1 MISIR
6 RASTLGDVRQGDA
19 LLHCHFAFASFQDPL
34 HVHDGRLRVVNAG
47 HLAANAEYVLGPERN
62 VDIATWVVDGALT
75 ARSDLFPDE
84 AIGAGGLHLLS
95 TAAGC
100 LSMDWRAGAAGASFL
115 QFWFLPDDE
124 GGTPAQ
130 EARPAFAGLED
141 GGFRILASGFPE
153 DDPEESGTITD
164 GAPVVLRARARL
176 LHAAIPEGE
185 GACYQTTPG
194 RALYLV
200 VVRGAVT
207 LENAGL
213 GPGDGARI
221 DGEQQFVVMASEDA
235 VILLADTAAQDR
247 DL

>member
-1 MISIR
+1 MITIR
-6 RASTLGDVRQGDA
+6 RASSLGQVRQGDA
-19 LLHCHFAFASFQDPL
+19 LLHCHFAFGAFQDPQ

-62 VDIATWVVDGALT
+62 VDIATWVVDGTLT
-75 ARSDLFPDE
+75 ARSDLFPD
-84 AIGAGGLHLLS
+84 ATVGSGGLHLFS

-100 LSMDWRAGAAGASFL
+100 LSMGWRAGAAGASFL
-115 QFWFLPDDE
+115 QMWFLPDDE

-153 DDPEESGTITD
+153 DDPEAAGTVTD
-164 GAPVVLRARARL
+164 GAPVVLRVRARL
-176 LHAAIPEGE
+176 LHAALPAGE

-200 VVRGAVT
+200 VVRGAVS

-221 DGEQQFVVMASEDA
+221 DGEPQFVVMANEDA
-235 VILLADTAAQDR
+235 VILLADTATR
-247 DL
+247 DSEL